1 MRSVLLFL
9 LASTLL
15 PGQVPEEF
23 ALPENALAREDGPR
37 DWRFQVGAMVLA
49 LPKAPGSEEG
59 RVLPWPVLSAQY
71 QDWLVLGA
79 SRIGLGAGATVRL
92 VRHRAFGWD
101 VGLGVGERRR
111 EERADELAGMGD
123 RDSSLWAGTA
133 VRARAGSF
141 GASLSWAAG
150 LGQGAGTRATLSV
163 GVGGRLQPRWH
174 GSMALSSSWADARQ
188 MAFEFGVDP
197 EQAATRAG
205 LISAGDPRLRAGEDR
220 PFQPRAGLRDSAAT
234 FTLSYAADLRW
245 RIFGLARIERLG
257 DQPAASPLVRKPS
270 QGLLGAGFSCRL

>member
-1 MRSVLLFL
+1 MRSALILV
-9 LASTLL
+9 LASGLL

-23 ALPENALAREDGPR
+23 ALPANALAQEGGPR
-37 DWRFQVGAMVLA
+37 DWRVQVGAMVLA

-59 RVLPWPVLSAQY
+59 RVLPWPVISAEY

-92 VRHRAFGWD
+92 VRLAAFGWD

-111 EERADELAGMGD
+111 EARADELAGMGD
-123 RDSSLWAGTA
+123 RDASLWAGTA
-133 VRARAGSF
+133 LRARAGSF

-150 LGQGAGTRATLSV
+150 LGQDAGTRATLSV

-174 GSMALSSSWADARQ
+174 GSMAFSATWADARQ

-197 EQAATRAG
+197 GQAAARSR
-205 LISAGDPRLRAGEDR
+205 LISAGDPRLRAGEDG
-220 PFQPRAGLRDSAAT
+220 PFEPRAGLRDSAAT
-234 FTLSYAADLRW
+234 FLLSYAPDQRW
-245 RIFGLARIERLG
+245 RIFGLARFERLG
-257 DQPAASPLVRKPS
+257 DQPSASPLVRKSS